1 MRKTVHKLTSL
12 AIAAALV
19 LSGCAE
25 SKAPASGETTPVE
38 TTTSTAAVQTEETT
52 TTTTSAEKKTET
64 TEISTTAAESEADT
78 TQPRVPDERL
88 SLSLEADQSGSGMEF
103 ARVYKLKNTSE
114 EAIEDMHDKLLD
126 FEEFD
131 EAQQLVLVYDNN
143 DTVVVEWNNGNPEW
157 KNATRYFN
165 SGSEFDDN
173 ILSAGE
179 ELSITVYNFGDD
191 AAYFTVSGTDPE
203 ETTTSTTAITTMTT
217 TTTTKS
223 NAIVDA
229 INDET
234 LPNPVMDERIFT
246 LYIGGGETC
255 DKYDVQVDA
264 LPADILGTAVKE
276 LQKNDVTIAVD
287 KVGKYSIVARDEV
300 ETLSI
305 LAEAERM
312 LSREAFEE
320 LKQYFTDPEYADMTY
335 EEYRSFILE
344 SLEAAYP
351 GLSEKFDENGHLK
364 ETDSNAEYIS
374 ISYNENY
381 GDITPYCDSE
391 TVIKEGLRAAFADL
405 ENNKDRKALLE
416 NGETVYFTISLR
428 YYGGY
433 VVSYDADNYTLSG
446 GHVSAS
452 GNVYLGKA
460 KAYEKDPS
468 MLTRQVFSPKSEA
481 LKEINTADSP
491 YELTIEI
498 LSEGYIADAISVKRS
513 GYANVMSNEAI
524 LGEIPEITFYG
535 HGDFSE
541 DAIKEVWVEFRIK
554 EGYRDNVLG
563 TYTAEEPQLEGIGR
577 FNIFM
582 YFTDGNM
589 TLPIQTYYDKDT
601 YTVYTVTNAVG
612 TYCLFDL
619 EMWLDNLGI
628 EP

>member
-25 SKAPASGETTPVE
+25 NKAPASGETTTE
-38 TTTSTAAVQTEETT
+38 TTASVTT
-52 TTTTSAEKKTET
+52 TRTAET
-64 TEISTTAAESEADT
+64 TEITESSTTAAESDADT

-88 SLSLEADQSGSGMEF
+88 SLSLEADQSGPGMEF

-234 LPNPVMDERIFT
+234 LPNPVMDESIFT

-264 LPADILGTAVKE
+264 LPADILKTVVKE
-276 LQKNDVTIAVD
+276 AQGGEVTIAVD
-287 KVGKYSIVARDEV
+287 KDGKYSLADREELEI
-300 ETLSI
+300 LSI
-305 LAEAERM
+305 LTEAERM

-320 LKQYFTDPEYADMTY
+320 IKQYLTDPEYADITY
-335 EEYRSFILE
+335 EEYHSLMLDSLE
-344 SLEAAYP
+344 SAYP

-374 ISYNENY
+374 ISYTANY
-381 GDITPYCDSE
+381 DDIH
-391 TVIKEGLRAAFADL
+391 L
-405 ENNKDRKALLE
+405 
-416 NGETVYFTISLR
+416 
-428 YYGGY
+428 
-433 VVSYDADNYTLSG
+433 
-446 GHVSAS
+446 
-452 GNVYLGKA
+452 
-460 KAYEKDPS
+460 
-468 MLTRQVFSPKSEA
+468 
-481 LKEINTADSP
+481 
-491 YELTIEI
+491 
-498 LSEGYIADAISVKRS
+498 
-513 GYANVMSNEAI
+513 
-524 LGEIPEITFYG
+524 
-535 HGDFSE
+535 
-541 DAIKEVWVEFRIK
+541 
-554 EGYRDNVLG
+554 
-563 TYTAEEPQLEGIGR
+563 
-577 FNIFM
+577 
-582 YFTDGNM
+582 
-589 TLPIQTYYDKDT
+589 
-601 YTVYTVTNAVG
+601 TVTVR
-612 TYCLFDL
+612 
-619 EMWLDNLGI
+619 
-628 EP
+628 PS

>member
-88 SLSLEADQSGSGMEF
+88 SLSLEADQSGPGMEF
-103 ARVYKLKNTSE
+103 ARVYKLTNISDEDIT
-114 EAIEDMHDKLLD
+114 DMHDKLLD

-131 EAQQLVLVYDNN
+131 EAQQLILVYDNN
-143 DTVVVEWNNGNPEW
+143 DTVIVEWNSGNPDWE
-157 KNATRYFN
+157 KATRYFN
-165 SGSEFDDN
+165 SGSANDNGSDDSV
-173 ILSAGE
+173 LPAGA
-179 ELSITVYNFGDD
+179 ELSITAYNFGDG
-191 AAYFTVSGTDPE
+191 AAYFTATGTAPE
-203 ETTTSTTAITTMTT
+203 ETTAASTAVTT
-217 TTTTKS
+217 TTAATTKS
-223 NAIVDA
+223 NAVVDA

-234 LPNPVMDERIFT
+234 LPNPVMDESIFT

-255 DKYDVQVDA
+255 EKYDVKVDA
-264 LPADILGTAVKE
+264 LTADILGTVVKE

-351 GLSEKFDENGHLK
+351 GLSKKFDENGHLK

-433 VVSYDADNYTLSG
+433 VVS
-446 GHVSAS
+446 SALFLVRI
-452 GNVYLGKA
+452 N
-460 KAYEKDPS
+460 
-468 MLTRQVFSPKSEA
+468 KSLA
-481 LKEINTADSP
+481 GSFLNDR
-491 YELTIEI
+491 I
-498 LSEGYIADAISVKRS
+498 LVKFFPVCS
-513 GYANVMSNEAI
+513 
-524 LGEIPEITFYG
+524 
-535 HGDFSE
+535 
-541 DAIKEVWVEFRIK
+541 
-554 EGYRDNVLG
+554 
-563 TYTAEEPQLEGIGR
+563 
-577 FNIFM
+577 
-582 YFTDGNM
+582 
-589 TLPIQTYYDKDT
+589 
-601 YTVYTVTNAVG
+601 
-612 TYCLFDL
+612 
-619 EMWLDNLGI
+619 
-628 EP
+628 

>member
-1 MRKTVHKLTSL
+1 MKYIHKLTSL
-12 AIAAALV
+12 AIAVALV

-25 SKAPASGETTPVE
+25 NKAPASGETSTETTASV
-38 TTTSTAAVQTEETT
+38 TTTSTE
-52 TTTTSAEKKTET
+52 ET
-64 TEISTTAAESEADT
+64 TEITESSTTAAESDADT

-88 SLSLEADQSGSGMEF
+88 SLSLEADQSGPGMEF

-264 LPADILGTAVKE
+264 LPADILKTVVKE
-276 LQKNDVTIAVD
+276 AQGGEVTIAVD
-287 KVGKYSIVARDEV
+287 KDGKYSLADREELEI
-300 ETLSI
+300 LSI
-305 LAEAERM
+305 LTEAERM

-320 LKQYFTDPEYADMTY
+320 IKQYLTDPEYADITY
-335 EEYRSFILE
+335 EEYHSLMLDSLE
-344 SLEAAYP
+344 SAYP

-374 ISYNENY
+374 ISYTANY
-381 GDITPYCDSE
+381 DDITPYCDSE
-391 TVIKEGLRAAFADL
+391 TVIKEGLNAAFSDL
-405 ENNKDRKALLE
+405 ENNKDYIAMLK
-416 NGETVYFTISLR
+416 NDDTVYSQISLR

-446 GHVSAS
+446 NRVSAS
-452 GNVYLGKA
+452 GTVYLGKA
-460 KAYEKDPS
+460 KVYDKDPS

-481 LKEINTADSP
+481 LKSINTADSP

-513 GYANVMSNEAI
+513 GYANVMSNDAI

-541 DAIKEVWVEFRIK
+541 DAIKEVWVEFK
-554 EGYRDNVLG
+554 VKDGYRDNVLG
-563 TYTAEEPQLEGIGR
+563 TYAKEEPQLEGIGR

-612 TYCLFDL
+612 TYCLYDL